1 MHTILS
7 SATKTV
13 RIGDDQPFAIIGERI
28 NPTGRKIFQ
37 LQLRQGD
44 LSRVEIDVKEQVAG
58 GAMLLDVNMGA
69 PLADEAELMRQA
81 VTLIQQLTDLPLVID
96 SSIIEVLDAGLA
108 AYQGKA
114 LVNSVT
120 AEDERLEAILP
131 LVKKYGAAVIGLPN
145 DEEEIPEEPARRVDL
160 ARKLIHVATE
170 KYKIP
175 VEDIV
180 IDPLAMPVGA
190 DTLHPTRTL
199 ETIALLRDEFGVNMT
214 LGASNVSFGMPDRHS
229 IAATFLPIAISQRA
243 DQRDHGRPR
252 TADRP
257 RGQGRRPG
265 AEPGRVGRL
274 LDRRAP
280 GCAEGSRAGRGGS
293 QGAGSGSHVS
303 TAEEEV
309 TQPVR
314 VNLTF
319 NERPVR
325 VPYGVTLFDAA
336 SWNGIAIDS
345 TCGGHGT
352 CKKCRIRIAE
362 DPPAPSSL
370 DIRAYTA
377 QEIKDGWRLACRTTA
392 TRDTQVE
399 VPPLTTRPKAAT
411 VGVGRQVILRPAV
424 QKRYLELAEP
434 NLADQAS
441 DLERVLAQL
450 DDLEPRAELSVLKT
464 LGRTLREAD
473 YKVTAVVVDD
483 VLIAV
488 EPGDT
493 TARRFGIAFDLGTTT
508 VVATLLDLSTG
519 TPAGVESTLNKQ
531 QPFGADV
538 ITRISATMMD
548 PGALDKLQNLARETL
563 TEMAQAVCAQG
574 GVEPDE
580 VYEVAVAGNA
590 TMTHLVLGIDPE
602 PLGMAPF
609 IMATRLYPEILAA
622 DLGLGGVVHPRARAV
637 VFPAFGAY
645 VGGDITAG
653 LLASGMDRD
662 ARVRLFVDIGTNC
675 EIVLGN
681 RDWLLATAAPAG
693 PAFEGAAIRC
703 GMRAAD
709 GAIEVVTMTP
719 DDLTLKVIGDT
730 EPQGLCGSGLV
741 DAVTGLVRVGLL
753 DSSGRLISEESARD
767 VAPGLAGR
775 LTHIGKERVF
785 VLHWRGTEAAP
796 EDSIYLSQ
804 RDVRELQFAKAAIAT
819 GWQILLEEAGLTA
832 ADVKQ
837 VLLAGSFGSY
847 LSPASAIRIGLVPDV
862 PVMRVVSAGNVAG
875 EGAKM
880 ALLSLRERA
889 GGLALLEEV
898 RYVEL
903 SDRADFND
911 RFVDQLSFP
920 DA

>member
-1 MHTILS
+1 VTVTGEQAS
-7 SATKTV
+7 GPV
-13 RIGDDQPFAIIGERI
+13 RI
-28 NPTGRKIFQ
+28 N
-37 LQLRQGD
+37 
-44 LSRVEIDVKEQVAG
+44 
-58 GAMLLDVNMGA
+58 
-69 PLADEAELMRQA
+69 
-81 VTLIQQLTDLPLVID
+81 LI
-96 SSIIEVLDAGLA
+96 
-108 AYQGKA
+108 
-114 LVNSVT
+114 
-120 AEDERLEAILP
+120 
-131 LVKKYGAAVIGLPN
+131 
-145 DEEEIPEEPARRVDL
+145 
-160 ARKLIHVATE
+160 
-170 KYKIP
+170 
-175 VEDIV
+175 
-180 IDPLAMPVGA
+180 
-190 DTLHPTRTL
+190 
-199 ETIALLRDEFGVNMT
+199 
-214 LGASNVSFGMPDRHS
+214 
-229 IAATFLPIAISQRA
+229 
-243 DQRDHGRPR
+243 
-252 TADRP
+252 
-257 RGQGRRPG
+257 
-265 AEPGRVGRL
+265 
-274 LDRRAP
+274 
-280 GCAEGSRAGRGGS
+280 
-293 QGAGSGSHVS
+293 
-303 TAEEEV
+303 
-309 TQPVR
+309 
-314 VNLTF
+314 F
-319 NERPVR
+319 NERAVR

-377 QEIKDGWRLACRTTA
+377 AEIKDGWRLACRTLA

-434 NLADQAS
+434 DLADQAS

-450 DDLEPRAELSVLKT
+450 DDLEPRAELAVLRT
-464 LGRTLREAD
+464 LGRTLRAAD

-493 TARRFGIAFDLGTTT
+493 TDRRFGIAFDLGTTT
-508 VVATLLDLSTG
+508 VVATLLDLGTG
-519 TPAGVESTLNKQ
+519 TPVAVASTLNKQ

-548 PGALDKLQNLARETL
+548 PGALDKLQALAAETL
-563 TEMAQAVCAQG
+563 AELAAEVCAEG
-574 GVEPDE
+574 SVEPDE
-580 VYEVAVAGNA
+580 VYEVALAGNA

-609 IMATRLYPEILAA
+609 ILATRLYPEILAA
-622 DLGLGGVVHPRARAV
+622 DLGLPVHPRARAV

-653 LLASGMDRD
+653 LMASGMDRD

-709 GAIEVVTMTP
+709 GAIEVVGMTADELTM
-719 DDLTLKVIGDT
+719 KVIGDV

-741 DAVTGLVRVGLL
+741 DAVTGLVKLGLL
-753 DSSGRLISEESARD
+753 DSSGRFVPEEQAALL
-767 VAPGLAGR
+767 APGLAGR
-775 LTHIGKERVF
+775 LTQIGKERVF
-785 VLHWRGTEAAP
+785 VLHWRGPEA

-819 GWQILLEEAGLTA
+819 GWHILLEEAGLTQD
-832 ADVKQ
+832 DVKQ

-847 LSPASAIRIGLVPDV
+847 LSPAAAIRIGLVPKV
-862 PVMRVVSAGNVAG
+862 PVARVVPAGNVAG

-911 RFVDQLSFP
+911 RFIDQLNFP
-920 DA
+920 PG

>member
-1 MHTILS
+1 
-7 SATKTV
+7 
-13 RIGDDQPFAIIGERI
+13 
-28 NPTGRKIFQ
+28 
-37 LQLRQGD
+37 
-44 LSRVEIDVKEQVAG
+44 
-58 GAMLLDVNMGA
+58 
-69 PLADEAELMRQA
+69 
-81 VTLIQQLTDLPLVID
+81 
-96 SSIIEVLDAGLA
+96 
-108 AYQGKA
+108 
-114 LVNSVT
+114 
-120 AEDERLEAILP
+120 
-131 LVKKYGAAVIGLPN
+131 
-145 DEEEIPEEPARRVDL
+145 
-160 ARKLIHVATE
+160 
-170 KYKIP
+170 
-175 VEDIV
+175 
-180 IDPLAMPVGA
+180 
-190 DTLHPTRTL
+190 
-199 ETIALLRDEFGVNMT
+199 
-214 LGASNVSFGMPDRHS
+214 
-229 IAATFLPIAISQRA
+229 
-243 DQRDHGRPR
+243 
-252 TADRP
+252 
-257 RGQGRRPG
+257 
-265 AEPGRVGRL
+265 
-274 LDRRAP
+274 
-280 GCAEGSRAGRGGS
+280 
-293 QGAGSGSHVS
+293 VS

-309 TQPVR
+309 IQPVR
-314 VNLTF
+314 VNLVF

-352 CKKCRIRIAE
+352 CKKCRVKIE
-362 DPPAPSSL
+362 QDPPAPSSL

-377 QEIKDGWRLACRTTA
+377 QEIKDGWRLACRTAA

-434 NLADQAS
+434 TLADQAS
-441 DLERVLAQL
+441 DLERVLARL
-450 DDLEPRAELSVLKT
+450 EDLEPRADLAVLRT
-464 LGRTLREAD
+464 LGRTLRAAD

-493 TARRFGIAFDLGTTT
+493 TGRRFGIAFDLGTTT

-548 PGALDKLQNLARETL
+548 PGALDKLQNLAAETMAEL
-563 TEMAQAVCAQG
+563 AQAVCAQG
-574 GVEPDE
+574 GVEPSE

-609 IMATRLYPEILAA
+609 IMATRRYPEVLAA
-622 DLGLGGVVHPRARAV
+622 DLGLGGTVHPRARAV

-645 VGGDITAG
+645 AGGDITAG
-653 LLASGMDRD
+653 LLAAGMDRD

-681 RDWLLATAAPAG
+681 REWLLATAAPAG

-719 DDLTLKVIGDT
+719 DELSLKVIGDA

-741 DAVTGLVRVGLL
+741 DAVTGLVRAGLL
-753 DSSGRLISEESARD
+753 DPSGRFISQEQAAAI
-767 VAPGLAGR
+767 APGLAGR
-775 LTHIGKERVF
+775 LTQIGKERVF
-785 VLHWRGTEAAP
+785 VLHWRGPAA
-796 EDSIYLSQ
+796 EDGIYLSQ

-832 ADVKQ
+832 ADVRQ

-862 PVMRVVSAGNVAG
+862 PVMRVVPAGNVAG

-903 SDRADFND
+903 SDRAGFND
-911 RFVDQLSFP
+911 RFVEQLPFP
-920 DA
+920 PG